1 MKNQSIVFLIRRCR
15 RFERVKDSIPHGV
28 YIYGGGGDNIK
39 TYKRIGTQRAEAVRW
54 GGNGRGHFFF
64 LEIIRRRWRHRDTC
78 IAAAD
83 VTTTSS
89 WVARS
94 YHRCAR
100 GPATTSQWHLNSVRT
115 ECEFA
120 VYARTATQ
128 TRCRARRVILFGYCA
143 VCHGTVSRGMRDTG
157 VRKYFYKTDC
167 SVTRY
172 YDNNSPQHGGVALST
187 CITTVRRG
195 VGGGGNRWFFFVC
208 RIKRKNFFSSNC
220 VFQFALRYVY
230 SWLQGLNSVERTSA
244 RYAYR
249 FTFKKKH

>member
-1 MKNQSIVFLIRRCR
+1 MRR
-15 RFERVKDSIPHGV
+15 
-28 YIYGGGGDNIK
+28 
-39 TYKRIGTQRAEAVRW
+39 QRTRT
-54 GGNGRGHFFF
+54 FFF
-64 LEIIRRRWRHRDTC
+64 FGNNTETVETPRYVYSSGRRND
-78 IAAAD
+78 D
-83 VTTTSS
+83 V
-89 WVARS
+89 VVGQARS

-195 VGGGGNRWFFFVC
+195 GGGRESLIFFRVSYKKKKFFFFKL
-208 RIKRKNFFSSNC
+208 RISIC
-220 VFQFALRYVY
+220 AALCI
-230 SWLQGLNSVERTSA
+230 
-244 RYAYR
+244 
-249 FTFKKKH
+249 